1 MIRVVHLEGSYEAV
15 GILLKEGWDWER
27 VCKTDEIG
35 IIPPLAERGRWHRE
49 SVFKAAVWKLEDGTE
64 FLICR
69 PRTLSCAGLS
79 TDSVS
84 LGFYKQ
90 LSGYS
95 IIS

>member
-15 GILLKEGWDWER
+15 GILLKEGWNWER

-35 IIPPLAERGRWHRE
+35 TIPPLAERGRWHRE

-64 FLICR
+64 FLIRR